1 MAQNK
6 QAFSLSILNLAP
18 PLSLPT
24 KSNTSAP
31 ISPPRYFS
39 TLANLFFHLK
49 SSKNTLLLIQFLSSK
64 RKHKMALIVQKYGG
78 TSVGSPER
86 IKNVAKR
93 VAKARAEGH
102 DVVVVVSAMSG
113 ETNRLVALAHEMQEF
128 PDPRELDVV
137 LATGEQV
144 TIGLLAMALKNIGVP
159 AKSYTGWQVAVR
171 TDDAHTKAR
180 IDHID
185 DAKMRADL
193 SEGKVVIV
201 AGFQGVTADGDVAT
215 LGRGGSDTSAVALA
229 AALKADECQIYTD
242 VDGVY
247 TTDPRVVP
255 EARRMNTIS
264 FEEMLELASLGSKVL
279 QIRSVEFAGKYKVRL
294 RVLSSLEDGGEGTL
308 ITFEED
314 ENMEKAAVQGIAFD
328 KNQARINV
336 RGVPDKPGIAYQI
349 LGTVADANIE
359 VDMIIQNVGAE
370 GTTDFSF
377 TVPRGD
383 YKQTLELMKGLQQSL
398 NATEVNGDDGVC
410 KVSVVGL
417 GMRSHVGVAS
427 KMFRTLA
434 EEGINIQMISTSE
447 IKVSVLIDE
456 KYMEL
461 ATRVWHKAFELD
473 KA

>member
-1 MAQNK
+1 
-6 QAFSLSILNLAP
+6 
-18 PLSLPT
+18 
-24 KSNTSAP
+24 
-31 ISPPRYFS
+31 
-39 TLANLFFHLK
+39 
-49 SSKNTLLLIQFLSSK
+49 
-64 RKHKMALIVQKYGG
+64 MALIVQKYGG
-78 TSVGSPER
+78 TSVGSAER

-93 VAKARAEGH
+93 IAQTRAEGH
-102 DVVVVVSAMSG
+102 DVVIVVSAMSG

-128 PDPRELDVV
+128 PDPREMDVV

-144 TIGLLAMALKNIGVP
+144 TIGLLAMALKNIGVD
-159 AKSYTGWQVAVR
+159 AKSYTGWQVAVQ
-171 TDDAHTKAR
+171 TDNAHTKAR

-185 DAKMRADL
+185 GDKIHADL
-193 SEGKVVIV
+193 KAGKIVIV
-201 AGFQGVTADGDVAT
+201 AGFQGITADGDIST

-255 EARRMNTIS
+255 EARRMSTIS

-279 QIRSVEFAGKYKVRL
+279 QIRSVEFAGKYQVRL
-294 RVLSSLEDGGEGTL
+294 RVLSSLQEGGEGTL

-314 ENMEKAAVQGIAFD
+314 ENMEKAVVKGIAFD

-336 RGVPDKPGIAYQI
+336 RGVSDKPGIAYQI
-349 LGTVADANIE
+349 LGAIADANIE

-383 YKQTLELMKGLQQSL
+383 YRQTLDLMNGLKESL
-398 NATEVNGDDGVC
+398 GAAEVNGDDTVC
-410 KVSVVGL
+410 KVSIVGV
-417 GMRSHVGVAS
+417 GMRSHSGVAAT
-427 KMFRTLA
+427 MFRSLA

-461 ATRVWHKAFELD
+461 ATRVLHKAFGLEQ
-473 KA
+473 A